1 MPGRAV
7 SSGPQGASS
16 TRLSAWVDA
25 PFAVGWVVIS
35 TVFPAVLSII
45 TFVPSSLRP
54 LARHAAQDLARRT
67 GRRILLALL
76 SVVLFA
82 ASFVAISYHDL
93 QSQVNRI
100 DVNDLL
106 GTDRPTRADA
116 DNEAVADSY
125 AGRAVNILV
134 MGTDTRAGAN
144 NIDGADGSEDVAVAR
159 SDTAMILHVS
169 ADRSRI
175 EVVSIPRDTL
185 LYIPECI
192 QADGTETYAQYDTM
206 FNTAFSNGA
215 GESSSPEA
223 VAAGAACTI
232 KTVEQLT
239 GIFIDE
245 YMVVDFS
252 GLSTMVNALGGV
264 QVYVDEDIYDPDHT
278 GLELEAGCYHMDGLT
293 AVQYA
298 RVRYGVGYDGS
309 DLNRIGRQQNLMA
322 AMLRT
327 AQQKNL
333 LTSAPDL
340 YSFARSALATLT
352 TSPGIG
358 ELTTLA
364 GLAQSIASIGMD
376 NVRFVTMPI
385 APAPSDPDNRV
396 VPSWEAEAVWD
407 ALIHDTPVPDESVTV
422 QGDGG
427 VPSGSAATGST
438 DSTDTPGSIDDS
450 DDAGTPEDSSV
461 EVSVAPTEDP
471 AAACYNLQH

>member
-1 MPGRAV
+1 M
-7 SSGPQGASS
+7 
-16 TRLSAWVDA
+16 
-25 PFAVGWVVIS
+25 
-35 TVFPAVLSII
+35 
-45 TFVPSSLRP
+45 PSSLRP

-67 GRRILLALL
+67 GRRILLVLL

-82 ASFVAISYHDL
+82 TSFAAISYHDL

-106 GTDRPTRADA
+106 GSDRPTRADA
-116 DNEAVADSY
+116 TEEAVEDSY

-134 MGTDTRAGAN
+134 MGSDTRSGAN
-144 NIDGADGSEDVAVAR
+144 NIDGADGTDDVAVAR

-185 LYIPECI
+185 LDIPSCT

-206 FNTAFSNGA
+206 FNSAFSNGA

-239 GIFIDE
+239 GLYIDE

-252 GLSTMVNALGGV
+252 GLSTMVDALGGV
-264 QVYVDEDIYDPDHT
+264 QVYVDEDIDDPDHT
-278 GLELEAGCYHMDGLT
+278 GLVLDAGCYHMDGMT

-333 LTSAPDL
+333 LTSATDL

-358 ELTTLA
+358 SLPTLA
-364 GLAQSIASIGMD
+364 GLAQSIASIGMG
-376 NVRFVTMPI
+376 NVRFVTMPF
-385 APAPSDPDNRV
+385 APAPSDPQNRV
-396 VPSWEAEAVWD
+396 VPSWQAEAVWE
-407 ALIHDTPVPDESVTV
+407 ALINDTPVPDESVSV
-422 QGDGG
+422 QGDGS
-427 VPSGSAATGST
+427 VPSGGTGA
-438 DSTDTPGSIDDS
+438 DS
-450 DDAGTPEDSSV
+450 DDGSGDGAASGDTLEEAVPSGEG
-461 EVSVAPTEDP
+461 EAPAEDP
-471 AAACYNLQH
+471 ATACYNLQQ

>member
-1 MPGRAV
+1 M
-7 SSGPQGASS
+7 
-16 TRLSAWVDA
+16 L
-25 PFAVGWVVIS
+25 
-35 TVFPAVLSII
+35 
-45 TFVPSSLRP
+45 VPSSLRP
-54 LARHAAQDLARRT
+54 LARHAAQDLARHT
-67 GRRILLALL
+67 GRTILLVLL

-82 ASFVAISYHDL
+82 TSFAAISYHDL

-100 DVNDLL
+100 DVNNLL

-116 DNEAVADSY
+116 DTGGEAVADSY

-185 LYIPECI
+185 LDIPKCM
-192 QADGTETYAQYDTM
+192 QADGTESHAQDDTM

-215 GESSSPEA
+215 GENSSPEA

-252 GLSTMVNALGGV
+252 GLSTMVDALGGV
-264 QVYVDEDIYDPDHT
+264 QVYVEEDIYDPDHT

-333 LTSAPDL
+333 LTSATDL

-376 NVRFVTMPI
+376 NVRFVTMPV

-407 ALIHDTPVPDESVTV
+407 ALINDTPVPDESVTV

-427 VPSGSAATGST
+427 VPSDSASTDAPGSADGST
-438 DSTDTPGSIDDS
+438 DE
-450 DDAGTPEDSSV
+450 GTPEEDAQV
-461 EVSVAPTEDP
+461 GAPPTEDP